1 MGNTGPTVAAGDI
14 DELFN
19 VMGELF
25 GARFTSDWGAY
36 DQTGAWWAELQALA
50 PTQLAVGLRRVR
62 QRVQDAARASDTAW
76 PPMPAE
82 FAALCQPKPEDLGLP
97 TEAEA
102 WREVCAHA
110 HQPGQHTWSHD
121 AVRMAGAAVG
131 WWELTHGGGETR
143 AGRLE
148 RQFRREYAALVNR
161 VMAGEQLSARGLIG
175 HDSTMTRAERAERAS
190 REAAQRQAGAAGMP
204 DRMDSTQGLRM
215 LRAALG
221 VR

>member
-1 MGNTGPTVAAGDI
+1 MSATDVDN
-14 DELFN
+14 LFN
-19 VMGELF
+19 TLGELF
-25 GARFTSDWGAY
+25 GSKFASQWGEY
-36 DQTGAWWAELQALA
+36 DETGAWWAELAGLA
-50 PTQLAVGLRRVR
+50 PGQLALGLRRVR
-62 QRVQDAARASDTAW
+62 EQIQDAARQNGEAW
-76 PPMPAE
+76 PPMPIA

-97 TEAEA
+97 TEADA
-102 WREVCAHA
+102 WREVSAHA
-110 HQPGQHTWSHD
+110 HQPGQHQWSHE

-148 RQFRREYAALVNR
+148 RQFRREYAALINR

-190 REAAQRQAGAAGMP
+190 REAAQAQSAAAGMP
-204 DRMDSTQGLRM
+204 DRMNSEQGLRS

-221 VR
+221 SR